1 MNTIQTCAEGFVS
14 HISTFAGD
22 ARPHEANLEFG
33 LAFTAEAGIVVTKVA
48 GDANFKVG
56 LTWKEAGGE

>member
-14 HISTFAGD
+14 HVSTFTRG
-22 ARPHEANLEFG
+22 ARPHEASLEFG
-33 LAFTAEAGIVVTKVA
+33 LVFTVETGIVVTKVA

-56 LTWKEAGGE
+56 LTWKEAGSE